1 MALLDDTEVRRRL
14 EGSAWRL
21 EEGALVRDLEFEDFR
36 GAIAFVDRVADLAED
51 ANHHPYILVHGWNR
65 VRLTLSTHSE
75 GGVTERD
82 VALAPQLEAL
92 AR

>member
-51 ANHHPYILVHGWNR
+51 ANHHPDILVHGWNR
-65 VRLTLSTHSE
+65 VRLRLTTHAA
-75 GGVTERD
+75 GGLTERD
-82 VALAPQLEAL
+82 LAL
-92 AR
+92 ARAIDGVAP